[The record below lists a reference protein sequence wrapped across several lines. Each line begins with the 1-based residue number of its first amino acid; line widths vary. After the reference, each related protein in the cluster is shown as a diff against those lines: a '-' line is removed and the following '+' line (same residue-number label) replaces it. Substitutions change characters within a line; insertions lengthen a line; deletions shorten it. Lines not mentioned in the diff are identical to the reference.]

1 MSLLSLFC
9 ELILVNNPLLCRG
22 CPKHKME
29 TNEETR
35 DLHTIIQTVWL
46 PSVMTMIY
54 ISGMCIKLR
63 ILFVQGHV
71 NQASS
76 PLRWQDIRQII
87 EADRRDHTA
96 ALHTH
101 TRASV
106 SRGGRVIALR
116 VMRGAVWWKICMCFH
131 SLCIVLTSKMAY
143 GEGKAPMTPTETF
156 LKYLKVMRHGPVTP
170 CYDSAKMTARFSRG
184 RREDPALDW

>member
-76 PLRWQDIRQII
+76 PIRWRDIQQII

-101 TRASV
+101 TRFSFTWWACDRVASDERSCLMEDLHV
-106 SRGGRVIALR
+106 
-116 VMRGAVWWKICMCFH
+116 
-131 SLCIVLTSKMAY
+131 
-143 GEGKAPMTPTETF
+143 
-156 LKYLKVMRHGPVTP
+156 
-170 CYDSAKMTARFSRG
+170 FS
-184 RREDPALDW
+184 